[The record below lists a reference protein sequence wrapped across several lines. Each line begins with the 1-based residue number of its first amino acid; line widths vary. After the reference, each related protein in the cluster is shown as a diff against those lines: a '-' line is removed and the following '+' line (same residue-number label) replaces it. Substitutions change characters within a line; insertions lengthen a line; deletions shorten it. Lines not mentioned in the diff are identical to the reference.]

1 MVTIFK
7 HNLNTNPVIRKTFD
21 FTKELK
27 VMVLLD
33 TIGRFFLDFS
43 RFYGLD
49 QSRLLVIVFAQY
61 LPLRLVLSNTNYCAF

>member
-1 MVTIFK
+1 M
-7 HNLNTNPVIRKTFD
+7 IRKTFD

-43 RFYGLD
+43 YFYGLG
-49 QSRLLVIVFAQY
+49 QSRL
-61 LPLRLVLSNTNYCAF
+61 

>member
-1 MVTIFK
+1 VVTIFK
-7 HNLNTNPVIRKTFD
+7 HNLNTNPVIRKTFN

-43 RFYGLD
+43 YLYGLG
-49 QSRLLVIVFAQY
+49 QSRLWVIVFVQY
-61 LPLRLVLSNTNYCAF
+61 LPL

>member
-1 MVTIFK
+1 VVTIFK

-27 VMVLLD
+27 VVVLLD

-43 RFYGLD
+43 RLYGLG
-49 QSRLLVIVFAQY
+49 
-61 LPLRLVLSNTNYCAF
+61 